1 MRIDRRTVSR
11 KTPRDGK
18 LEISE
23 AAAACLAEIGTD
35 VAVEWNGATA
45 PAELSHFS
53 CTCGKAGGAHDHH
66 FLQSPILAS
75 LPVGAEV
82 DLFLRA
88 QTVHV
93 ALTHSG

>member
-1 MRIDRRTVSR
+1 MRIDRRIVSR

-23 AAAACLAEIGTD
+23 AAAARLAEVGTD

-45 PAELSHFS
+45 PAELSQFS
-53 CTCGKAGGAHDHH
+53 CSCGKAGGAHEHH

>member
-1 MRIDRRTVSR
+1 MQIDRRIVSR

-18 LEISE
+18 LEISD
-23 AAAACLAEIGTD
+23 AAAARLAEVGPD

-45 PAELSHFS
+45 PAELSQFS
-53 CTCGKAGGAHDHH
+53 CSCDKAGEAHDHH